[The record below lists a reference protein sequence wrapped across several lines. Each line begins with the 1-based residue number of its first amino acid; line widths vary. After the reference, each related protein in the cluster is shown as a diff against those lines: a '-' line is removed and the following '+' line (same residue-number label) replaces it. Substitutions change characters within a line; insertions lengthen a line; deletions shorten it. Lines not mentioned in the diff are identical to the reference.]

1 MSTQIVKAIM
11 LGDAGVGK
19 TTILSVYC
27 ENLFTL
33 DYASTI
39 GVDFRVKD
47 LVVSGERYRLQI
59 WDTAGQ
65 ERFRS
70 ITQSYYRGAQIV
82 FLVVDLT
89 RSETIRSVARWLID
103 IERIIP
109 DKAGY
114 KLIVVGNKIDGT
126 IADGYI
132 EMTTML
138 QENSIDYYPVSA
150 LKRIGIDE
158 LFQNAIKAVPVL
170 PLETLADLRDQQVVL
185 GQLGEKQRCC

>member
-1 MSTQIVKAIM
+1 MNKQIIKAIM

-27 ENLFTL
+27 ENLFTF

-47 LVVSGERYRLQI
+47 LMVENRKYRLQI

-82 FLVVDLT
+82 FLVIDLT
-89 RSETIRSVARWLID
+89 RSETIRSVEKWLID

-109 DKAGY
+109 DANY
-114 KLIVVGNKIDGT
+114 KLLVVGNKIDGT
-126 IADGYI
+126 IAEGYI
-132 EMTTML
+132 EMTASL
-138 QENSIDYYPVSA
+138 QKKKIDYFPVSA

-158 LFQNAIKAVPVL
+158 LFENAVKMVPEQEPV
-170 PLETLADLRDQQVVL
+170 ETLSDLRDQSVKLEYSVKE
-185 GQLGEKQRCC
+185 GKCC